1 MNKKT
6 RMISHRYQATFLLS
20 NAFLLVNFGE
30 AIDKGDSQY
39 VGDENGCHGLEEG
52 QLFRR
57 RVPWARFLGLAIGIG
72 VWGCSFALRG
82 SRCLA

>member
-1 MNKKT
+1 M
-6 RMISHRYQATFLLS
+6 RQATFLLS
-20 NAFLLVNFGE
+20 NAFLLVNFRE

-57 RVPWARFLGLAIGIG
+57 RVP
-72 VWGCSFALRG
+72 
-82 SRCLA
+82 

>member
-1 MNKKT
+1 M
-6 RMISHRYQATFLLS
+6 RQATFLLS
-20 NAFLLVNFGE
+20 NAFLLVNFRE